1 MRNEL
6 TIEDLTPECRS
17 NEIRVPFHIVDE
29 IVLTIDRLVPAF
41 QHRRRQ
47 WDKSMKDEL
56 SCNRSLKSI
65 GETGNLSMLS
75 VPQNLSSDLLLIRQ
89 WMWISCKFAKMWRL
103 IAFASGCVNN
113 DELKEVAYY
122 RCHIYT

>member
-17 NEIRVPFHIVDE
+17 NEIRVSFHIVDE

-56 SCNRSLKSI
+56 SCNRS
-65 GETGNLSMLS
+65 
-75 VPQNLSSDLLLIRQ
+75 
-89 WMWISCKFAKMWRL
+89 
-103 IAFASGCVNN
+103 
-113 DELKEVAYY
+113 
-122 RCHIYT
+122 